1 MKRVFA
7 LLFSLLFAST
17 SLAWDDGVVRWRNI
31 VGVITAPGVSNTVA
45 GIHSG
50 GLPWTVAAGRARL
63 DLATGVVTFFVEE
76 LVLVGGNAS
85 GTPGPVKSVKGTLVC
100 NPGSTDDQ
108 AVIDTP
114 AVPLDAQG
122 NADFDGKL
130 SSIPLLSCVN
140 PLFLIRVAP
149 ADVWI
154 ATGASRT
161 IS

>member
-17 SLAWDDGVVRWRNI
+17 SLASDDAVVRWRNI

-149 ADVWI
+149 A
-154 ATGASRT
+154 
-161 IS
+161 

>member
-17 SLAWDDGVVRWRNI
+17 SLASDDAVVRWRNI

-100 NPGSTDDQ
+100 NPGSTDQ
-108 AVIDTP
+108 AVIDTA
-114 AVPLDAQG
+114 AVPLDAHG

-130 SSIPLLSCVN
+130 SSTPPSSCAN

>member
-17 SLAWDDGVVRWRNI
+17 SLASDDTVVRWRNI

-45 GIHSG
+45 GINSG
-50 GLPWTVAAGRARL
+50 GLPWTVAVGKARV
-63 DLATGVVTFFVEE
+63 DLYTGAAVFFVEG

-85 GTPGPVKSVKGTLVC
+85 GTPGPVTSVKGTLVC
-100 NPGSTDDQ
+100 NPGSTTIQ

-114 AVPLDAQG
+114 AVPLNAQG
-122 NADFDGKL
+122 NADFYGNL
-130 SSIPLLSCVN
+130 LSIPPSTCAN

-149 ADVWI
+149 ADVWV

-161 IS
+161 

>member
-108 AVIDTP
+108 AVIGTP

>member
-17 SLAWDDGVVRWRNI
+17 SLAWDDAVVRWRNI

-50 GLPWTVAAGRARL
+50 GLPWTVAAGKARL
-63 DLATGVVTFFVEE
+63 DLSTGAATFFVEG

-85 GTPGPVKSVKGTLVC
+85 GTPGPVTSVKGTLVC
-100 NPGSTDDQ
+100 NPGSTNDQ

-130 SSIPLLSCVN
+130 LSTPPSSCAN

-161 IS
+161 SS